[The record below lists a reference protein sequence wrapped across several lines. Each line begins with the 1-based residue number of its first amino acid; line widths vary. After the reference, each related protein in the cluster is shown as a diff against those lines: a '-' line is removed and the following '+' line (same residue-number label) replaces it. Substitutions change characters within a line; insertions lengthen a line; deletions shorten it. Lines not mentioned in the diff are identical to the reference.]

1 MKLKIAERSFD
12 LSITKVMG
20 TLVVNSGEDNNLEE
34 LVLKAHSMYASGA
47 EFVEVGVF
55 KKEDEILDSKK
66 EISLLLPLIEE
77 LVKKTRLIVA
87 CNTSNP
93 ETMKAAVKSGASM
106 IISPDSLKSEGALDV
121 IAELKVPVVLCF
133 PHNFDYGN
141 EKDIDPIALVS
152 EFIFERIDACL
163 NAGISR
169 KFILLDPTL
178 GAKAPV
184 ELRVKLLGRLH
195 SMQSFGLPVCSALPQ
210 SLPIYDEF
218 LHDNKVITLT
228 LGLFCSNKGAIQIV
242 RTDDVASMALALGTW
257 HLSNTKTKPF
267 RLSKAIIR
275 RFRNLRDKLKDRKS
289 AKK

>member
-20 TLVVNSGEDNNLEE
+20 TLVVNYDDDNNLEE
-34 LVLKAHSMYASGA
+34 LLLKAHSMYASGA

-55 KKEDEILDSKK
+55 KKEDDSLDTQK
-66 EISLLLPLIEE
+66 EQELLLPLIE
-77 LVKKTRLIVA
+77 LLASKTRLIVA

-93 ETMKAAVKSGASM
+93 QTMRAAVKSGAAM
-106 IISPDSLKSEGALDV
+106 IISPNSLKTEGALEV
-121 IAELKVPVVLCF
+121 ISELKVPVILCF
-133 PHNFDYGN
+133 PFDYDYKN
-141 EKDIDPIALVS
+141 ETNPDPISLVS

-169 KFILLDPTL
+169 KLILLDPTL

-210 SLPIYDEF
+210 SLPVYDEF

-267 RLSKAIIR
+267 KLSKAIIR
-275 RFRNLRDKLKDRKS
+275 RFRNLRDKLKERRKR
-289 AKK
+289 